1 MTLDD
6 AIQTVIAARQQ
17 YHTVHTQ
24 VQHLREAWTIQ
35 HATLLA
41 EEVLRKQHLLHA
53 EMALRTLALD
63 LYQVT
68 GNKSLA
74 PGVKVREVT
83 RLHYDPQA
91 ALAWAMEH
99 RMALKLDEK
108 TFEQLARVT
117 ALPFVTRT
125 VEPQATLTPCFDGEH
140 TAQPQQAVDFILG
153 TVEAH
158 QEHTDAADL

>member
-6 AIQTVIAARQQ
+6 AVQTVIAARQQ

-35 HATLLA
+35 HATLL
-41 EEVLRKQHLLHA
+41 EEEALRKQHLLHA

-63 LYQVT
+63 LYQMT

-99 RMALKLDEK
+99 RLALSLDAK
-108 TFEQLARVT
+108 VFEQLAKVAR
-117 ALPFVTRT
+117 LPFVQLTL
-125 VEPQATLTPCFDGEH
+125 EPQATLTPC
-140 TAQPQQAVDFILG
+140 
-153 TVEAH
+153 
-158 QEHTDAADL
+158 

>member
-1 MTLDD
+1 MTLND

-35 HATLLA
+35 HTAML
-41 EEVLRKQHLLHA
+41 EEEALRKQHLLHA

-91 ALAWAMEH
+91 ALIWAMEH

-108 TFEQLARVT
+108 TFEQLAKV
-117 ALPFVTRT
+117 AKFPFVHMT
-125 VEPQATLTPCFDGEH
+125 V
-140 TAQPQQAVDFILG
+140 
-153 TVEAH
+153 
-158 QEHTDAADL
+158 

>member
-1 MTLDD
+1 MPLDD

-24 VQHLREAWTIQ
+24 VQHLRDAWTIQ
-35 HATLLA
+35 HTALLEEETLS
-41 EEVLRKQHLLHA
+41 KQHLLHA

-83 RLHYDPQA
+83 RLHYDPQV

-99 RMALKLDEK
+99 GLALTLNAKV
-108 TFEQLARVT
+108 FEQLAKVAR
-117 ALPFVTRT
+117 LPFVQLTL
-125 VEPQATLTPCFDGEH
+125 EPQATLTPCFDGEQA
-140 TAQPQQAVDFILG
+140 AQAQKAVDFILG

-158 QEHTDAADL
+158 QEHPNAADL